1 MAITNYAQSWTDV
14 YEKYQS
20 VVNFVAGDFDS
31 LKDVIRRYIAS
42 QNPENYNDWAESSEV
57 GMFSNGLAYLGE
69 SLHYRVDL
77 NAHDVFPSTTERRQS
92 LLDFTKMLSYSPKRN
107 ICANGIA
114 KIKSITT
121 SQNVY
126 DTSGNLL
133 KDTPILWNDS
143 ANTDW
148 LEQFLTVIN
157 SALISNN
164 PYGKPLKKETIDNVT
179 TQLYQLNST
188 YLPNA
193 CFPFT
198 SSVNATTQQFE
209 VVNPDINSEL
219 SQIEERTPMPEQA
232 FHLLYRNDGT
242 GNGSNNTG
250 FFVYW
255 KQGTL
260 NYEHKVITQ
269 KIENYSIEVNSE
281 NINEYDVWF
290 EELDS
295 SNGLVKNIWTKIPN
309 NEYLVYNNIDSSIR
323 NIYKVETRE
332 DDKIILRFSDGKF
345 GTIPVGTFKVW
356 YRVSNGNDNLYIKP
370 NDIQDITVKIP
381 YKSNNTSDDNIYY
394 LTVVFSITDVY
405 HIKQSVTQ
413 ESMEYIRERA
423 PQVYATQNRMV
434 TGQDYNNFPKSIGQ
448 QVKVLKS
455 INRTYSGN
463 SRYINFNDPTG
474 TYQDL
479 NILAEDGYVYKQD
492 VLYMTETA
500 IEESNNE
507 TLVFNTIE
515 NLLSSNSLKNFFYTY
530 YPENSYSYSSEELF
544 WNEIYTTGLNS
555 SAGRFMVDVGEMED
569 VQTGIIVPQNEIL
582 KQMQVGYM
590 IKFKA
595 DGYDGEIWAKIV
607 DIQTSVD
614 STEDYIITIN
624 EVLNPNY
631 KWYAKGGYKMF
642 STTLDAQTRYEI
654 SNKVKDKVS
663 FGLSF
668 DYSTQKWN
676 VLNYELLADDTFDF
690 DYSHPY
696 TDDGLFKNW
705 IMKVKYDSSQ
715 SWNYTVRY
723 LDYIF
728 GSDKKVAFFFN
739 TNDKTDDNASFITS
753 DYIKIL
759 KNNSGDE
766 KQLSEDYYWKP
777 IETIKY
783 PDGYTDPYQF
793 KVASYDSDK
802 DTTSDNPRQFS
813 EITSL
818 GMKKLF
824 FMKSEDDY
832 GFFDSSVIE
841 IDSLWGHTTES
852 NMYYCNVGGTIFP
865 AGTILPVSVTV
876 SKKVKLS
883 NGVTYDWTSDNPFT
897 FEKGEKYDVDVVY
910 DGHQVEWSTDIE
922 GNTTVISDVE
932 IGSQLVYWNSM
943 YKIMTRY
950 DDDSYYIREGIDNL
964 LFLWKHYASS
974 SYVIDPCPTN
984 IMDMFVL
991 TNTYYEEVQEWLKN
1005 GKKGTFPKLPS
1016 AYELKSLF
1024 SELENYCMVSDTMVW
1039 HPISYKVLFGN
1050 EADNEYKANFRVI
1063 KNETTTLSDNEIKQ
1077 LVIQYVDEFFAKM
1090 EAGQKF
1096 FFTQLSTYVHQ
1107 NLYQH
1112 IGTIVIVP
1120 TYSDDKFGN
1129 LFEIACDEDKIL
1141 LSSASID
1148 DVQII
1153 TKITDHNIRIG
1164 E

>member
-1 MAITNYAQSWTDV
+1 MAINNYAQSWTDV

-57 GMFSNGLAYLGE
+57 GMFSNGLSYLGE
-69 SLHYRVDL
+69 SIHYRVDL

-107 ICANGIA
+107 ICATGIA

-121 SQNVY
+121 SQNIT
-126 DTSGNLL
+126 DTSGNIL
-133 KDTPILWNDS
+133 KDTPILWNDAS
-143 ANTDW
+143 NPDW
-148 LEQFLTVIN
+148 LEQFLTVMN
-157 SALISNN
+157 ASFVSNN
-164 PYGKPLKKETIDNVT
+164 PYGKPLKRESVDNIT
-179 TQLYQLNST
+179 TQLYQMNTTTISNT
-188 YLPNA
+188 V
-193 CFPFT
+193 FSFT
-198 SSVNATTQQFE
+198 SQVNATTQQFE
-209 VVNPDINSEL
+209 VVNPDINTDL
-219 SQIEERTPMPEQA
+219 AQIEERTPIPEQA

-260 NYEHKVITQ
+260 QYENQVISQKV
-269 KIENYSIEVNSE
+269 ENYFIDVNKD

-290 EELDS
+290 EELDIS
-295 SNGLVKNIWTKIPN
+295 TGLVKNVWTKIAN
-309 NEYLVYNNIDSSIR
+309 NEYLVYNNTDTTIR
-323 NIYKVETRE
+323 DIFKVETRE
-332 DDKIILRFSDGKF
+332 NDRITLRFSDGKF
-345 GTIPVGTFKVW
+345 GTIPVGVFKLW
-356 YRVSNGNDNLYIKP
+356 YRVSNGNDNLYLKP
-370 NDIQDITVKIP
+370 TDIQDVTIKIP

-394 LTVVFSITDVY
+394 LTVVFSITDAS
-405 HIKQSVTQ
+405 HIRQSVTQ

-423 PQVYATQNRMV
+423 PQVYSTQNRMV
-434 TGQDYNNFPKSIGQ
+434 TAQDYNYFPKSIGQ
-448 QVKVLKS
+448 QVKVLKA

-492 VLYMTETA
+492 VLYMTETS
-500 IEESNNE
+500 IEDTTNTTQIINMIE
-507 TLVFNTIE
+507 T
-515 NLLSSNSLKNFFYTY
+515 LLSSNSLNNFFYSY
-530 YPENSYSYSSEELF
+530 YPENSNSYSSKEIF
-544 WNEIYTTGLNS
+544 WNETYTTGLNS
-555 SAGRFMVDVGEMED
+555 SVGRFMVDISEESLA
-569 VQTGIIVPQNEIL
+569 TGVVVPKSEIL

-590 IKFKA
+590 IKFQA
-595 DGYDGEIWAKIV
+595 DGYDGEIWAKIL
-607 DIQTSVD
+607 DIVTSD
-614 STEDYIITIN
+614 ESEEEYSITIN
-624 EVLNPNY
+624 EVLDPNY
-631 KWYAKGGYKMF
+631 KWYAKGGYRVF
-642 STTLDAQTRYEI
+642 STILNAQARYEI
-654 SNKVKDKVS
+654 SNKIEDKVS
-663 FGLSF
+663 FGLSY
-668 DYSTQKWN
+668 DYINQRWD
-676 VLNYELLADDTFDF
+676 VLDYETLADDSISF
-690 DYSHPY
+690 DYENPY
-696 TDDGLFKNW
+696 TESGLYKNW
-705 IMKVKYDSSQ
+705 IMKIRYESSQ
-715 SWNYTVRY
+715 YWTYTIRY

-739 TNDKTDDNASFITS
+739 TNDKSDDNASFVTS
-753 DYIKIL
+753 DYIKVL
-759 KNNSGDE
+759 KTNSNNN
-766 KQLSEDYYWKP
+766 KNLAEDYFWKP

-793 KVASYDSDK
+793 KVSSYDLDK
-802 DTTSDNPRQFS
+802 DSSSENPRQFS
-813 EITSL
+813 EITSI
-818 GMKKLF
+818 GEKNLF
-824 FMKSEDDY
+824 FLKTSDEY
-832 GFFDSSVIE
+832 GSFNSSVQE

-852 NMYYCNVGGTIFP
+852 SLYYCQTGGTIFP

-883 NGVTYDWTSDNPFT
+883 NGVTYEWTPSNPFT
-897 FEKGEKYDVDVVY
+897 FNKGEKYDVDVVY
-910 DGHQVEWSTDIE
+910 DGHEVEWTTDIE
-922 GNTTVISDVE
+922 GNTTLVSDIE

-943 YKIMTRY
+943 YKTMDRY
-950 DDDSYYIREGIDNL
+950 SDDSYYIRTGIDNL

-991 TNTYYEEVQEWLKN
+991 TNTYYESVQEWLSN

-1024 SELENYCMVSDTMVW
+1024 AELENYCMVSDTMVW

-1050 EADNEYKANFRVI
+1050 ESDNEYKANFRVI
-1063 KNETTTLSDNEIKQ
+1063 KNETTTMSDNEIKQ
-1077 LVIQYVDEFFAKM
+1077 QVIQAIDEFFATM
-1090 EAGQKF
+1090 EAGEKF
-1096 FFTQLSTYVHQ
+1096 FFTQLSTYIHQ
-1107 NLYQH
+1107 KLQQN
-1112 IGTIVIVP
+1112 IGTVVIVP
-1120 TYSDDKFGN
+1120 TYSNDKFGN
-1129 LFEIACDEDKIL
+1129 LFEIECEEDEIL

-1153 TKITDHNIRIG
+1153 TKITEHNIRIG